1 MMPSD
6 IIPAS
11 QSSIDNSAGSA
22 PGYSSDLS
30 LAAWIQMSYATVAGT
45 GRMEMVPMDG
55 VIDPYAPGVS
65 EQQQQEQLSISSCP
79 SQLQQELDANARL
92 LNSFG
97 RRSEPLKR
105 LMDDVQ
111 AIDYSLSS
119 RKPLAAPSKPP
130 PPAPRRQQQQPA
142 GSAQDYSSYDSTIDA
157 VIKAYSQDM
166 VDVDGGGDKAS
177 GDGGADVDSS
187 SDSQKSLHIDETVQ
201 VVITKARLLKYCCG
215 YVIAWF

>member
-1 MMPSD
+1 
-6 IIPAS
+6 
-11 QSSIDNSAGSA
+11 
-22 PGYSSDLS
+22 
-30 LAAWIQMSYATVAGT
+30 MSYATVAGT

-79 SQLQQELDANARL
+79 SQLQLQQELDANARL